1 MSYQSALQTL
11 QWSSHIDLED
21 GVIHEDC
28 LDFEPSQDLIN
39 QIKKDWEKFKE
50 QILEIGF
57 DPIEHRKTIFDSVDE
72 GFKKAVSTIIDANLT
87 TFIAAL
93 ALFIFG
99 SGPIKGFSVTLMIGL
114 FTSMFTAII
123 ITKFQVINY
132 LKWKKDK

>member
-39 QIKKDWEKFKE
+39 RIEKDWEEFKE

-57 DPIEHRKTIFDSVDE
+57 DPIEHRKTIFDSHSSQYIWDCVAHDFILTRNGHGAGFWDGDWHEPMATKLTELCEKFGEIDIYLSDE
-72 GFKKAVSTIIDANLT
+72 NLLE
-87 TFIAAL
+87 A
-93 ALFIFG
+93 
-99 SGPIKGFSVTLMIGL
+99 
-114 FTSMFTAII
+114 
-123 ITKFQVINY
+123 Y
-132 LKWKKDK
+132 